1 MSVVEFSLSKGV
13 TRYLHTFIR
22 PDDVPMGYGYIIQKN
37 SQDSHRIDLD
47 IEPMNTIAAKNPS
60 YAVRKMLD
68 MICPEGTV
76 HVMPPLYTLEVSH
89 AIKYE

>member
-37 SQDSHRIDLD
+37 SQDSHRIDLE

-60 YAVRKMLD
+60 YAVRKMLEYLFRGD
-68 MICPEGTV
+68 SAGNASPL
-76 HVMPPLYTLEVSH
+76 HVRGEPCH
-89 AIKYE
+89 